1 MNAVGQDHAS
11 LEDRMRG
18 MILQNDSAVSVDS
31 TTKPRWKS
39 NQRPPRE
46 DRLPQSRN
54 ARGNQAERKRRA
66 AEDRNLLIHTHEQ
79 IPGEQLPNPQPK
91 ASQPPHSQRSR
102 NHTPSDGPSR
112 HVALNSREARQSWRG
127 GINVQS
133 RSNESNHQTQYRYRP
148 PPRHHQ
154 LFNPND
160 PSMHSGGLLHRP
172 FAGHGYG
179 SELASNHDQ
188 LVYIQQFAASEIA
201 NAEITPEELEAKQ
214 QLGQVLADICRDT
227 VAKFE
232 MRENPDFSAE
242 SVDLKPFGSLSTT
255 FATKRSDMDL
265 VLVSPQSKT
274 DASSI
279 ESPLPRLVEK
289 ALLDAGYGV
298 RLLTRTR
305 VPIIKF
311 CSEPTFDLAARL
323 KEARMKWEKEQEVPE
338 ASAEAKTKDGQMS
351 ISLPQATAV
360 PADSVTLV
368 ATNLSS
374 RPTIDEDPEIPETTT
389 KAVDPPAK
397 PTGQPSTAIDDPGTQ
412 LSECDKLY
420 GDQSMELTASQ
431 GNKTGYK
438 ATSSDV
444 CREQE
449 QSDKGILGSAQAA
462 QALDQAEHGLD
473 EGHEE
478 SHEKGK
484 HVTAEAHRPADDG
497 STSNLEQDD
506 PSLSQKPDDERIHLY
521 RLAMR
526 EEWYEP
532 SERIVIYAF
541 IQAVERNADVAVV
554 EEARNKLKMLPNVLG
569 RYKEPREK
577 MLDFPKDGVGIQCD
591 INFSTLLAIHNS
603 TLLRCYSLCDKR
615 VRPMVLFVKIWAKKR
630 KINSAYESTL
640 SSYGYVLMV
649 LHYLINVASP
659 PIIPNL
665 QHFSPTSSD
674 AGSIQ
679 PTELDGYNIK
689 FYRNEDELSRLAWF
703 GHLPG
708 SQNPASLETLIRGF
722 FHYFGSNDNF
732 HNFHW
737 MRDCLSLR
745 TIGGIVPKES
755 KGWTA
760 AKTEIVNAAGGPKET
775 KDIRQRYLIAIEDP
789 FETHHNVGRTVS
801 HEGIVAIRDEFRR
814 ANHLIACAGRTGLH
828 GKREDLMEEHAGR
841 PNLHYR
847 YFGPRPR
854 KKTEQQQRQDTGKVK
869 DDGGGGK
876 PGEAARGDNTKG
888 KDVNGKEE
896 QGAKKIEAEKV

>member
-1 MNAVGQDHAS
+1 MNAVEQDPAS

-18 MILQNDSAVSVDS
+18 MILQNDPAVDVDI
-31 TTKPRWKS
+31 TTKPGWKS
-39 NQRPPRE
+39 NQRRPRE
-46 DRLPQSRN
+46 DCPPQPRN

-66 AEDRNLLIHTHEQ
+66 AEDRNLLTHAHQ
-79 IPGEQLPNPQPK
+79 QTPGDQLPNPWPK
-91 ASQPPHSQRSR
+91 ASQPPHLRQPR
-102 NHTPSDGPSR
+102 NSMSNDDPSR
-112 HVALNSREARQSWRG
+112 QVAPNFREARQSWRG
-127 GINVQS
+127 GTNSQS
-133 RSNESNHQTQYRYRP
+133 RSYGSNDQTQYQHRP

-154 LFNPND
+154 LFNPNSS
-160 PSMHSGGLLHRP
+160 SMHNGGFMHRP
-172 FAGHGYG
+172 FAGQGNG
-179 SELASNHDQ
+179 FEIASDHDQ
-188 LVYIQQFAASEIA
+188 QVYIQQVATSEIA

-214 QLGQVLADICRDT
+214 QLGRVLTDICRET

-232 MRENPDFSAE
+232 MKEKANFSPE
-242 SVDLKPFGSLSTT
+242 SVDLKPFGSLATT

-289 ALLDAGYGV
+289 ALLNAGFGV

-311 CSEPTFDLAARL
+311 CSEPTVDLAARL
-323 KEARMKWEKEQEVPE
+323 KEARIRWEKEQEVPE
-338 ASAEAKTKDGQMS
+338 ANARANTKDSQMS
-351 ISLPQATAV
+351 IWPPQATAV

-368 ATNLSS
+368 ATCLPP
-374 RPTIDEDPEIPETTT
+374 RPTIDEDSEVSEIT
-389 KAVDPPAK
+389 AK
-397 PTGQPSTAIDDPGTQ
+397 AIDLPALPTVQEGTALEALSTQ
-412 LSECDKLY
+412 ASECDELSA
-420 GDQSMELTASQ
+420 DQSIEPTSSQ
-431 GNKTGYK
+431 GNKTGHK
-438 ATSSDV
+438 AIFSDI
-444 CREQE
+444 CQNQE
-449 QSDKGILGSAQAA
+449 QSEKGILRSAQAA
-462 QALDQAEHGLD
+462 QALDQAGHGLG

-478 SHEKGK
+478 LHETEE
-484 HVTAEAHRPADDG
+484 HATMEAHRTADAGPA
-497 STSNLEQDD
+497 SNLEQDD
-506 PSLSQKPDDERIHLY
+506 PSLAQKPDNERIRLY

-541 IQAVERNADVAVV
+541 IQAVERKANTAIV
-554 EEARNKLKMLPNVLG
+554 EEARNKLKMLPNILKK
-569 RYKEPREK
+569 YKEPREK

-591 INFSTLLAIHNS
+591 INFSNLLALHNS

-615 VRPMVLFVKIWAKKR
+615 VRPMVLFIKIWAKKR

-649 LHYLINVASP
+649 LHYLMNVASP

-665 QHFSPTSSD
+665 QHFSPPKSD
-674 AGSIQ
+674 AESTQ

-708 SQNPASLETLIRGF
+708 SQNPASLEILIRGF

-814 ANHLIACAGRTGLH
+814 AHHLIACAGRTGLH
-828 GKREDLMEEHAGR
+828 GKREDLMAEHAGR

-854 KKTEQQQRQDTGKVK
+854 KKTEQQQRQETGKAK
-869 DDGGGGK
+869 DDIGGGK
-876 PGEAARGDNTKG
+876 AKDGTVDNAKG
-888 KDVNGKEE
+888 RHVSGKEK
-896 QGAKKIEAEKV
+896 QGGKKLEAEKV